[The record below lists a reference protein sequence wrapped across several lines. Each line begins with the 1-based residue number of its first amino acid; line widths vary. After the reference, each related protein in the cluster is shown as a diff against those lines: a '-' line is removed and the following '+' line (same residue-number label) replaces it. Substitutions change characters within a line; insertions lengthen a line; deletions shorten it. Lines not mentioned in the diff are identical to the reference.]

1 METPNA
7 LSERRSTRR
16 PWWRKYRVAS
26 QGNSPIRV
34 LNVRTTSSAPE
45 VTYNKT
51 GWHVLSKHS
60 SAAPTPALARWRY
73 RYHAYIIT
81 LWKYHG
87 HKGRGTTTARPECG
101 STAPGAPCCAVSVIY
116 IYIYFQ
122 DPTIR
127 KACPAIHSPN
137 TQCNS
142 QGENKPR
149 QMSRWSLL
157 RA

>member
-1 METPNA
+1 METLNA
-7 LSERRSTRR
+7 PSERRSTRR
-16 PWWRKYRVAS
+16 PWRRKYKVAS

-34 LNVRTTSSAPE
+34 INVRTTSSAPE
-45 VTYNKT
+45 VTCNNT

-60 SAAPTPALARWRY
+60 SAAPTPARARWRY

-101 STAPGAPCCAVSVIY
+101 STALRGSLFRRFLFTH
-116 IYIYFQ
+116 FQ

-137 TQCNS
+137 TRCNS
-142 QGENKPR
+142 QGDNKPR
-149 QMSRWSLL
+149 QMSMWSL
-157 RA
+157 